1 MNEERGNRHM
11 LLNCI
16 FYCICLCFLLI
27 FDKQVYNNVN
37 KFDINYLSSQK
48 SSLDRGKE
56 STDVCKKPQYRS
68 VYLNT
73 KKLGMIKHL
82 HWSYFLFYILHTNCN
97 YSTYIQI
104 WLFRGSASKLI
115 IMHESE
121 YRIFTSHEKIVHKSD
136 WPNAKSAER

>member
-1 MNEERGNRHM
+1 M
-11 LLNCI
+11 
-16 FYCICLCFLLI
+16 
-27 FDKQVYNNVN
+27 YNNVN

-82 HWSYFLFYILHTNCN
+82 HWSYFLFYNDIV
-97 YSTYIQI
+97 
-104 WLFRGSASKLI
+104 
-115 IMHESE
+115 
-121 YRIFTSHEKIVHKSD
+121 FTQTVITPPIYKYDFSGAA
-136 WPNAKSAER
+136 PLN